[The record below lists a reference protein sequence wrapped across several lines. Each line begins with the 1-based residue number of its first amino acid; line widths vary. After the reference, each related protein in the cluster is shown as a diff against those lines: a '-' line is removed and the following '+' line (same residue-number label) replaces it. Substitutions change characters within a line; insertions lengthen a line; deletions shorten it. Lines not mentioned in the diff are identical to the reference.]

1 VQFFSRDNP
10 TITPRMDYG
19 VPEIFRADPYQLGS
33 HGGAVELYD
42 RFGPEPDFKL
52 FQDFLNNKDS
62 IRLDPRKLQIPEP
75 SQQFKSFP
83 GFTPTILPGVIDRF
97 ILQGGFG
104 VT

>member
-1 VQFFSRDNP
+1 MVVP
-10 TITPRMDYG
+10 EMEYG

-33 HGGAVELYD
+33 GAGAVELYD

-52 FQDFLNNKDS
+52 FQDFLNNQDV
-62 IRLDPRKLQIPEP
+62 IRLDPTKLKIPEP
-75 SQQFKSFP
+75 SQQFRSFP
-83 GFTPTILPGVIDRF
+83 GFTPTMLPGARDRF